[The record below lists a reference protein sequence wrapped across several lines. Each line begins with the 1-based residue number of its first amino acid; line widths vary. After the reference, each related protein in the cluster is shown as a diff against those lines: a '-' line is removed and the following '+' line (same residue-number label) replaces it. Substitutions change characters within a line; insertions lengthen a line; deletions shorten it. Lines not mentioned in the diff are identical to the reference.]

1 MRDAQYYSTIFHYS
15 QYLCQYQIKAALKM
29 KKILL
34 TLLIITAETF
44 AINLSKSYATVTA
57 TNGES
62 VTLSNPMPYPNMSAL
77 VLRNTPNGD
86 FALLYLKIDGT
97 NGQIIDKDPLG
108 GNPLATLK
116 TIPKVGDRVIGG
128 FLYDKV
134 LIIAANKEQEE
145 KVKNRYP
152 ITTVDSRL
160 FKSYLASSNQSANA
174 QSYKAFAKLV
184 GIGLIFLVE
193 GNSVKI
199 YDPIAEAIIAK
210 ESF

>member
-1 MRDAQYYSTIFHYS
+1 MTIPNKGNS
-15 QYLCQYQIKAALKM
+15 KM
-29 KKILL
+29 KKIIFSLML
-34 TLLIITAETF
+34 TFTGVF
-44 AINLSKSYATVTA
+44 AVNLSKTYATVTA
-57 TNGES
+57 INGES
-62 VTLSNPMPYPNMSAL
+62 VTLSDPMPYPHMSSI
-77 VLRNTPNGD
+77 VLRNTPNGN

-152 ITTVDSRL
+152 ITTVDSQL
-160 FKSYLASSNQSANA
+160 FKSFLASSGKSVNA

-184 GIGLIFLVE
+184 GIGLIFIVE
-193 GNSVKI
+193 GSSVKI
-199 YDPIAEAIIAK
+199 YDPISEAVIAT

>member
-1 MRDAQYYSTIFHYS
+1 
-15 QYLCQYQIKAALKM
+15 M

-86 FALLYLKIDGT
+86 FALLYLKTNGT
-97 NGQIIDKDPLG
+97 KGQIIDKDPLG

-116 TIPKVGDRVIGG
+116 RVPKVGDRVIGG
-128 FLYDKV
+128 FLYEKA
-134 LIIAANKEQEE
+134 LIIAPDKELAKE
-145 KVKNRYP
+145 VKNRYP
-152 ITTVDSRL
+152 ITAIDSRL